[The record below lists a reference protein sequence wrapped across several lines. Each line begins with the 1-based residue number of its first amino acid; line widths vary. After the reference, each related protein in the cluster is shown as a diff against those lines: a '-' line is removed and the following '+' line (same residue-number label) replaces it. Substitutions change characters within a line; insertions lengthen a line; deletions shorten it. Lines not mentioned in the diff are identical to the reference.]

1 MTNYRY
7 APALLLVASLV
18 PTGRALAL
26 ERAGY
31 SMEILVGGTPL
42 SQYAARGTNYV
53 EALKNREYSVRLRN
67 GTGERVAIALS
78 VDGLNSIDARTTSAS
93 DARKWILGPYETITL
108 DGWQT
113 TSTTARRFLFTTEGR
128 SYGAWLG
135 RTQNLGLIAAAVFR
149 EKRPVGIV
157 IQGGERR
164 EGAAGESEKAPKS
177 AQESLSGAAYA
188 PASRHARF
196 QLTGLPSGIMI
207 RDRWHRRGWTRK
219 RGVWSACSEAAG
231 SSGSR
236 SASPK
241 ASRRRSA
248 RDSHTRRSKPSCGHW
263 DFARRTW
270 PASWGSPRARWREGR
285 ARENFRPPSPIACI
299 ASRTSP

>member
-1 MTNYRY
+1 MNRNVIKLPISRY
-7 APALLLVASLV
+7 APALLMAAVLLPS
-18 PTGRALAL
+18 GRALAL
-26 ERAGY
+26 ERAGC

-78 VDGLNSIDARTTSAS
+78 VDGLNSIDARTTSAG
-93 DARKWILGPYETITL
+93 DAKKWILGPYETITL

-157 IQGGERR
+157 IEGGERR
-164 EGAAGESEKAPKS
+164 DGAAGGSQKAPKS
-177 AQESLSGAAYA
+177 SEPQAGAVPETRAR
-188 PASRHARF
+188 PASPDDLAATGIGDETSHPVREVSFDAEDSPTTLLEIRYEYHDALVRLGVLPPDGWRGDS
-196 QLTGLPSGIMI
+196 LT
-207 RDRWHRRGWTRK
+207 RR
-219 RGVWSACSEAAG
+219 EAARG
-231 SSGSR
+231 FQDSGFCPDPNR
-236 SASPK
+236 
-241 ASRRRSA
+241 
-248 RDSHTRRSKPSCGHW
+248 
-263 DFARRTW
+263 
-270 PASWGSPRARWREGR
+270 PRNR
-285 ARENFRPPSPIACI
+285 
-299 ASRTSP
+299 